1 MNLLNFFTFHPTPT
15 PMQLSYSQ
23 EKEGTLGVCLST
35 LRTLGPVL
43 VEFLDKVT
51 FSLFSHAL
59 LY

>member
-1 MNLLNFFTFHPTPT
+1 
-15 PMQLSYSQ
+15 MQLSYSP
-23 EKEGTLGVCLST
+23 EKEGTLRFCLST
-35 LRTLGPVL
+35 LRTLGPDL